1 MSMILVWLILFI
13 VFLAA
18 EVISTG
24 TLIFIWFS
32 IGALVA
38 LVTSYFGGSLEL
50 QTILFFS
57 VAIVLLIGS
66 KPIIKKYNK
75 PKKLAAKI
83 KRILLKRGIVTIEI
97 NNLKGQGSVSLDGKI
112 WTARNS
118 ESEAIIPVGSE
129 VIVTALE
136 GRIAK
141 VKTIEKIEKT

>member
-1 MSMILVWLILFI
+1 MNMILVWLVLFI

-24 TLIFIWFS
+24 ALIFIWFC

-38 LVTSYFGGSLEL
+38 LITSFLGGSPVL
-50 QTILFFS
+50 QSILFFS

-83 KRILLKRGIVTIEI
+83 NRILLKRGIVTIEI

-129 VIVTALE
+129 VIVTGLE